1 MKEELHIWKVK
12 GHKSPA
18 KSVHMYS
25 HVCLNI
31 LNHHWPKNT
40 RSISRSALEMP
51 CSGKGHA
58 VEALRGQRELT
69 SLSLAWN
76 PGQKLLLETPGGLL
90 GRSLTSVSLVTVCAP
105 RFHQI
110 YPNIIKLC
118 TPQETK
124 QITQDWT
131 WIDHIT
137 MADYY
142 LPRLSIPSS
151 RCTGWDGWDGWVTSS
166 AWYNP
171 HEGQLQ
177 RWSDSIRQRMIQGIN
192 CESFSPNHFTHF
204 YPWEQMDYIYI
215 YKWL

>member
-1 MKEELHIWKVK
+1 
-12 GHKSPA
+12 
-18 KSVHMYS
+18 MYS

-31 LNHHWPKNT
+31 LNHQWPKNT

-76 PGQKLLLETPGGLL
+76 PSQKLLLETPGGLL

-118 TPQETK
+118 TPPATK

-137 MADYY
+137 TADY

-151 RCTGWDGWDGWVTSS
+151 RCTGWDGWVTSS

-177 RWSDSIRQRMIQGIN
+177 RWSDSIRQIVWFKGSIVNPFPQ
-192 CESFSPNHFTHF
+192 SF
-204 YPWEQMDYIYI
+204 YPYFYPMDPFLQMDPIWIQYGYL
-215 YKWL
+215 W